1 MLHDA
6 NRQLCKETLQSALQR
21 KNCRKSVHGNEF
33 EQRNEFER
41 SRIEEFD
48 NKTTSNKNCK
58 KCVPSHDLPVRL
70 LHFGRA

>member
-1 MLHDA
+1 MQTD
-6 NRQLCKETLQSALQR
+6 
-21 KNCRKSVHGNEF
+21 NCAKKHCSRPTNEKTA
-33 EQRNEFER
+33 EKVCMGTNSNNEFER

-70 LHFGRA
+70 LHFGLALSV